1 MGSNCWSGRG
11 LKIQKEENLGNGVKK
26 RVLRKHEE
34 MGLDFK
40 ERLGID
46 WRRERKK
53 KKNFLKNSDVIVSSV
68 QLLSHV

>member
-1 MGSNCWSGRG
+1 MGLNCWSGRG

-46 WRRERKK
+46 WRREREK
-53 KKNFLKNSDVIVSSV
+53 KKNF
-68 QLLSHV
+68 

>member
-1 MGSNCWSGRG
+1 MMGLNCWSGRG

-46 WRRERKK
+46 WRREREKK
-53 KKNFLKNSDVIVSSV
+53 KKLFKK
-68 QLLSHV
+68 

>member
-1 MGSNCWSGRG
+1 MLERERFEDT
-11 LKIQKEENLGNGVKK
+11 EEDLGNGVKK

-40 ERLGID
+40 KERLGIN
-46 WRRERKK
+46 WRRERE
-53 KKNFLKNSDVIVSSV
+53 KKNFKKNTDVIVTSV